1 MKALVLGPGG
11 IPATAWTA
19 GLLAGLREAG
29 VDLGTADRI
38 IGTSAGAIVG
48 ALLASGDDPA
58 RLGAVA
64 PRRNGRRPSPARM
77 QEIITALQDP
87 AAPPAERLC
96 RAGRLGLAAEA
107 AGEVDRESEVIA
119 RMAAL
124 IGAERWPERLVV
136 PVVDVAT
143 GVPRI
148 LDASDPAPL
157 ATAVAAATAMPGT
170 APAVTID
177 GRRYMDGA
185 LRGGANEDLADGADV
200 KIVVEPGAGGPFG
213 GPPGEE
219 PWRIVPDGPSRALLA
234 DPSDPGA
241 WAAAFA
247 AGREQAAADAPRV
260 AAVWNV

>member
-19 GLLAGLREAG
+19 GLLAGLRDAG

-48 ALLASGDDPA
+48 ALLAAGDDPA

-64 PRRNGRRPSPARM
+64 PRRDGRRPDRARM
-77 QEIITALQDP
+77 HGIFLALRDTTV
-87 AAPPAERLC
+87 PPAERLR
-96 RAGRLGLAAEA
+96 RAGRLGLAAEE
-107 AGEVDRESEVIA
+107 AGEVDHEDVSVA

-124 IGAERWPERLVV
+124 VGAARWPERLVI

-143 GVPRI
+143 GVPRL
-148 LDASDPAPL
+148 LDASGPPPL

-219 PWRIVPDGPSRALLA
+219 P
-234 DPSDPGA
+234 
-241 WAAAFA
+241 
-247 AGREQAAADAPRV
+247 
-260 AAVWNV
+260 

>member
-19 GLLAGLREAG
+19 GLLTGLRAAG
-29 VDLGTADRI
+29 VDLAAADRI

-48 ALLASGDDPA
+48 AVLASGDDPA

-64 PRRNGRRPSPARM
+64 PRRDGRRPDPARM
-77 QEIITALQDP
+77 REIFRALRDTT
-87 AAPPAERLC
+87 APPAERLR

-107 AGEVDRESEVIA
+107 AGEVDGEEVFIA

-124 IGAERWPERLVV
+124 IGAERWPERLVI

-143 GVPRI
+143 GAARV
-148 LDASDPAPL
+148 LDASDPQPL
-157 ATAVAAATAMPGT
+157 PVAVAAATAMPGT
-170 APAVTID
+170 APAITID

-185 LRGGANEDLADGADV
+185 LRGGANEDLADGADI

-234 DPSDPGA
+234 DPSDPNA
-241 WAAAFA
+241 WPAAFA
-247 AGREQAAADAPRV
+247 AGRDQAAADAPRV
-260 AAVWNV
+260 AAEWNV